1 MNRKLIVRVLGAILA
16 IEALAMIPAFLVSL
30 YYRDG
35 DTAAL
40 GWSILFTIICGSSM
54 YLIPKTEKSSY
65 LRLKEGF
72 IIVAVGWIMM
82 SAFGAIPFMLS
93 GMFTRFE
100 DAFFEA
106 VSGFTTTGASVF
118 EGFEHYLHGV
128 VFWRA
133 TTHWVGGMG
142 VLVLTLALLPK
153 LTGRTA
159 HLVKAESPG
168 PSLSKLVPKTGTT
181 AKILYRIYI
190 LLTTLEFLSLL
201 ICGMNPY
208 DAAVHAFATA
218 GTGGFSNYGASIAA
232 FDSVSVDVVITVF
245 MFMFGINFALYYKCL
260 IGEHLKAFWRDEEF
274 RCYLFIALT
283 FTLLITLFNLNF
295 YQNELQ
301 QSGQS
306 ATAGSVFLTS
316 LRYSSFQ
323 LSSIISTTGF
333 VTFDFSRWPTA
344 SQMLLILAMF
354 IGSCAGSTA
363 GGMKVIRVNMLM
375 KLSRR
380 NVLATG
386 RPRKVDVIRID
397 RKAVDE
403 TIVSQVAQFAVMYAA
418 LVFVGAFLVS
428 LDGHF
433 DVLTNITASLTCV
446 SNVGPGLGAVG
457 PIYNF
462 ANYGIWGKTVLSFLM
477 LFGRL
482 ELIPMFIL
490 FTRSAWKKY

>member
-1 MNRKLIVRVLGAILA
+1 MNRKLIVRVLGALLA
-16 IEALAMIPAFLVSL
+16 IEGLAMIPAFLVSL

-35 DTAAL
+35 DTYAL
-40 GWSILFTIICGSSM
+40 ANSLVVTLLVGSAM
-54 YLIPKTEKSSY
+54 YFIPKTEKKSY

-72 IIVAVGWIMM
+72 LIVAVGWLVM
-82 SAFGAIPFMLS
+82 SCFGALPFMLS

-118 EGFEHYLHGV
+118 EGFDNYMHGV

-190 LLTTLEFLSLL
+190 LITLLEFVALL
-201 ICGMNPY
+201 LCGMDAY
-208 DAAVHAFATA
+208 DAAVHTFATA
-218 GTGGFSNYGASIAA
+218 GTGGFSNYGASIAYY
-232 FDSVSVDVVITVF
+232 DSALIDAVITVF
-245 MFMFGINFALYYKCL
+245 MLMFGVNFALYYKCL
-260 IGEHLKAFWRDEEF
+260 IGERLKAFWHDEEF

-283 FTLLITLFNLNF
+283 FMLLITFFNIGF
-295 YQNELQ
+295 YQNELV
-301 QSGQS
+301 
-306 ATAGSVFLTS
+306 AAGKDSSFGPAFLTS
-316 LRYSSFQ
+316 LRYSTFQ
-323 LSSIISTTGF
+323 LSSVISTTGF
-333 VTFDFSRWPTA
+333 VTFDFSRWPAA
-344 SQMLLILAMF
+344 SQMLLLLAMF
-354 IGSCAGSTA
+354 VGSCAGSTA
-363 GGMKVIRVNMLM
+363 GGMKVIRINMLFKM
-375 KLSRR
+375 SRR
-380 NVLATG
+380 NILSTS
-386 RPRKVDVIRID
+386 RPRKMDVIRID
-397 RKAVDE
+397 HKAVDE
-403 TIVSQVAQFAVMYAA
+403 TIVSQVAQFAVMYVA
-418 LVFVGAFLVS
+418 LVFIGAFLVS
-428 LDGHF
+428 LDGKF

-462 ANYGIWGKTVLSFLM
+462 AQYGVWGKVVLSFLM

-482 ELIPMFIL
+482 ELLPMFIL

>member
-1 MNRKLIVRVLGAILA
+1 MNRKLIIRVLGAILA

-35 DTAAL
+35 DTAAI
-40 GWSILFTIICGSSM
+40 GWSFLLTIAAGAAM
-54 YLIPKTEKSSY
+54 YLIPKTDRNSY

-72 IIVAVGWIMM
+72 IIVAVGWILM
-82 SAFGAIPFMLS
+82 SCFGAIPYMLS

-100 DAFFEA
+100 NAFFEA

-118 EGFEHYLHGV
+118 EGFDNYMHGV

-181 AKILYRIYI
+181 AKILYKIYI
-190 LLTTLEFLSLL
+190 LLTSLEFVSLL
-201 ICGMNPY
+201 LCGLDAY
-208 DAAVHAFATA
+208 DAAVHTFATA

-232 FDSVSVDVVITVF
+232 YNSVAVDVVITVF
-245 MFMFGINFALYYKCL
+245 MFMFGVNFALYYKCL
-260 IGEHLKAFWRDEEF
+260 IGEKLKAFWHDEEF
-274 RCYLFIALT
+274 RTYLFIALS
-283 FTLLITLFNLNF
+283 FILLITFFNCSF
-295 YQNELQ
+295 YRGELGADT
-301 QSGQS
+301 S
-306 ATAGSVFLTS
+306 AGSVFLTS

-333 VTFDFSRWPTA
+333 VTYDFSRWPAA

-363 GGMKVIRVNMLM
+363 GGIKVIRVNMLAKM
-375 KLSRR
+375 SRR
-380 NVLATG
+380 NVLSTG

-403 TIVSQVAQFAVMYAA
+403 NIVSQVAQFAIMYVA
-418 LVFVGAFLVS
+418 LVFIGAFLVS
-428 LDGHF
+428 LDGKF
-433 DVLTNITASLTCV
+433 DVLTNLSASLTCV

-457 PIYNF
+457 PVYNF

-482 ELIPMFIL
+482 ELLPMFIL
-490 FTRSAWKKY
+490 FTRTAWKKY

>member
-35 DTAAL
+35 DTAAI
-40 GWSILFTIICGSSM
+40 GWSFLLTIAAGAAM
-54 YLIPKTEKSSY
+54 YLIPKTDRNSY

-72 IIVAVGWIMM
+72 IIVAVGWILM
-82 SAFGAIPFMLS
+82 SCFGAIPYMLS

-100 DAFFEA
+100 NAFFEA

-118 EGFEHYLHGV
+118 EGFDNYMHGV

-181 AKILYRIYI
+181 AKILYKIYI
-190 LLTTLEFLSLL
+190 LLTSLEFVSLL
-201 ICGMNPY
+201 LCGLDAY
-208 DAAVHAFATA
+208 DAAVHTFATA

-232 FDSVSVDVVITVF
+232 YNSVAVDVVITVF

-260 IGEHLKAFWRDEEF
+260 IGEKLKAFWHDEEF
-274 RCYLFIALT
+274 RTYLFIALS
-283 FTLLITLFNLNF
+283 FILLITFFNCSF
-295 YQNELQ
+295 YRGELGADA
-301 QSGQS
+301 S
-306 ATAGSVFLTS
+306 AGSVFLTS

-333 VTFDFSRWPTA
+333 VTYDFSRWPAA

-363 GGMKVIRVNMLM
+363 GGIKVIRVNMLAKM
-375 KLSRR
+375 SRR
-380 NVLATG
+380 NVLSTG

-403 TIVSQVAQFAVMYAA
+403 NIVSQVAQFAIMYVA
-418 LVFVGAFLVS
+418 LVFIGAFLVS
-428 LDGHF
+428 LDGKF
-433 DVLTNITASLTCV
+433 DILTNLSASLTCV

-457 PIYNF
+457 PVYNF

-482 ELIPMFIL
+482 ELLPMFIL
-490 FTRSAWKKY
+490 FTRTAWKKY

>member
-1 MNRKLIVRVLGAILA
+1 
-16 IEALAMIPAFLVSL
+16 
-30 YYRDG
+30 
-35 DTAAL
+35 
-40 GWSILFTIICGSSM
+40 
-54 YLIPKTEKSSY
+54 
-65 LRLKEGF
+65 
-72 IIVAVGWIMM
+72 M
-82 SAFGAIPFMLS
+82 SCFGAVPYMLS
-93 GMFTRFE
+93 GMFLHFE

-118 EGFEHYLHGV
+118 EGFDHYMHGV

-133 TTHWVGGMG
+133 TTHWIGGMG

-181 AKILYRIYI
+181 AKILYKIYI
-190 LLTTLEFLSLL
+190 LLTTFEFISLL
-201 ICGMNPY
+201 LCGLDAY
-208 DAAVHAFATA
+208 DAAVHTFATA

-232 FDSVSVDVVITVF
+232 FNSVAVDVVITVF
-245 MFMFGINFALYYKCL
+245 MFMFGVNFALYYKCL
-260 IGEHLKAFWRDEEF
+260 IGEKLKAFWRDEEF
-274 RCYLFIALT
+274 RTYLFIALT
-283 FTLLITLFNLNF
+283 FILLITLFNCSF
-295 YQNELQ
+295 YRNELGTEA
-301 QSGQS
+301 SP
-306 ATAGSVFLTS
+306 GSVFLTS

-333 VTFDFSRWPTA
+333 VTFDFSRWPAA

-363 GGMKVIRVNMLM
+363 GGIKVIRINMLVKM
-375 KLSRR
+375 SRR
-380 NVLATG
+380 NVLSTG

-397 RKAVDE
+397 HKAVDE
-403 TIVSQVAQFAVMYAA
+403 NIVSQVAQFAVMYVA

-428 LDGHF
+428 LDGKF
-433 DVLTNITASLTCV
+433 DVITNLTASLTCV

-457 PIYNF
+457 PVYNF
-462 ANYGIWGKTVLSFLM
+462 ARYGIWGKTVLSFLM

-482 ELIPMFIL
+482 ELLPMFIL

>member
-30 YYRDG
+30 YYHDG
-35 DTAAL
+35 DTAAI
-40 GWSILFTIICGSSM
+40 GWSFLLTIAAGAAM
-54 YLIPKTEKSSY
+54 YMIPKTDRNSY

-72 IIVAVGWIMM
+72 IIVAVGWILM
-82 SAFGAIPFMLS
+82 SCFGAIPYMLS
-93 GMFTRFE
+93 GMFSRFE
-100 DAFFEA
+100 NAFFEA

-118 EGFEHYLHGV
+118 EGFDNYMHGV

-181 AKILYRIYI
+181 AKILYKIYI
-190 LLTTLEFLSLL
+190 LLTSLEFVSLL
-201 ICGMNPY
+201 LCGLDAY
-208 DAAVHAFATA
+208 DAAVHTFATA

-232 FDSVSVDVVITVF
+232 YNSVAVDVVITVF
-245 MFMFGINFALYYKCL
+245 MFMFGVNFALYYKCL
-260 IGEHLKAFWRDEEF
+260 IGEKLKAFWHDEEF
-274 RCYLFIALT
+274 RTYLFIALS
-283 FTLLITLFNLNF
+283 FILLITFFNCSF
-295 YQNELQ
+295 YRGELGAEA
-301 QSGQS
+301 S
-306 ATAGSVFLTS
+306 AGSVFLTS

-333 VTFDFSRWPTA
+333 VTYDFSRWPAA

-363 GGMKVIRVNMLM
+363 GGIKVIRVNMLAKM
-375 KLSRR
+375 SRR
-380 NVLATG
+380 NVLSTG

-403 TIVSQVAQFAVMYAA
+403 NIVSQVAQFAIMYVA
-418 LVFVGAFLVS
+418 LVFIGAFLVS
-428 LDGHF
+428 LDGKF
-433 DVLTNITASLTCV
+433 DVLTNLSASLTCV

-457 PIYNF
+457 PVYNF

-482 ELIPMFIL
+482 ELLPMFIL
-490 FTRSAWKKY
+490 FTRTAWKKY

>member
-1 MNRKLIVRVLGAILA
+1 MNRKLIIRILGAILLV
-16 IEALAMIPAFLVSL
+16 EAVAMIPSLAVSII
-30 YYRDG
+30 YHDG
-35 DTAAL
+35 DTSAL
-40 GWSILFTIICGSSM
+40 AFSILIIAPAASLM
-54 YLIPKTEKSSY
+54 LLLPKPGEKDH

-72 IIVAVGWIMM
+72 IITALGWILM
-82 SAFGAIPFMLS
+82 SICGALPFLFS

-118 EGFEHYLHGV
+118 EGFDNYMHGV

-168 PSLSKLVPKTGTT
+168 PSLSKLVPKTGST

-190 LLTTLEFLSLL
+190 VLTLFEFIALLL
-201 ICGMNPY
+201 CGLNPY
-208 DAAVHAFATA
+208 DAAVHSFATA

-232 FDSVSVDVVITVF
+232 YNSVAVDAVITVF
-245 MFMFGINFALYYKCL
+245 MLMFGVNFALYYKFL
-260 IGEHLKAFWRDEEF
+260 VGERLKAFWRDEEF
-274 RCYLFIALT
+274 RWYLLIALS
-283 FTLLITLFNLNF
+283 FILLITLFNTGF
-295 YQNELQ
+295 YRNELSL
-301 QSGQS
+301 SGKDPSLGS
-306 ATAGSVFLTS
+306 ALLTS

-333 VTFDFSRWPTA
+333 VTYDYTRWPAA

-363 GGMKVIRVNMLM
+363 GGIKVIRINMLF

-397 RKAVDE
+397 HKAVDE
-403 TIVSQVAQFAVMYAA
+403 TIVSQVAQFAVMYVA
-418 LVFVGAFLVS
+418 LVFIGAFLVS
-428 LDGHF
+428 LDGKF
-433 DVLTNITASLTCV
+433 DVVTNLSASLTCV

-457 PIYNF
+457 PVENF
-462 ANYGIWGKTVLSFLM
+462 ASYGIWGKIVCSFLM

-482 ELIPMFIL
+482 ELLPMFIM
-490 FTRSAWKKY
+490 FTRSAWRKY